1 MRSQSIYVGLDIGG
15 AHVKAVGIDQYKK
28 IIPCGIKDKGITN
41 LIKIKKKDYSKLGD
55 LLFVSGVLG
64 LSKIG
69 LDNFKTNLKG
79 FSSAKKKYL
88 FPQPRVN
95 LGLCLNKI
103 ANSMIDISDGLVQD
117 ASHLAKNSRL
127 SIVLDAEKIPL
138 PLFINLKKD
147 MLLDAALYG
156 GDDYELLF
164 SCKPTYENYLKKIS
178 LEQNIKLTRIGFFQK
193 FKKEFILFQ
202 DQHQS
207 FQNKS
212 YLHF

>member
-1 MRSQSIYVGLDIGG
+1 MFSCV
-15 AHVKAVGIDQYKK
+15 
-28 IIPCGIKDKGITN
+28 
-41 LIKIKKKDYSKLGD
+41 
-55 LLFVSGVLG
+55 FG

-69 LDNFKTNLKG
+69 LDNFETNLKG
-79 FSSAKKKYL
+79 FSLAKKKYL
-88 FPQPRVN
+88 FPEPRVD

-147 MLLDAALYG
+147 ILLNAALYG

-164 SCKPTYENYLKKIS
+164 SCKPIHENSLKKIS

-193 FKKEFILFQ
+193 FKKEYIFFQ
-202 DQHQS
+202 NQHQS